1 MKLSFPILA
10 VSILAVPFSAISA
23 TETFRAE
30 VTVQNAVV
38 LTKDTDLN
46 FGTVR
51 AVADLAGVEIA
62 ELVVSATPGASPI
75 TESKNNT
82 TNALFAIIEDGEP
95 ASFTVSDAV
104 PSAVLRIMDP
114 VKTNLEF
121 ENGQDTD
128 RPDFTIGDW
137 NYVITSGDNNNA
149 PYTPGT
155 PNLQVGQDGTV
166 SFNIG
171 ATLKTSSKVTTKT
184 YADGVYA
191 GTFQIEVA
199 Y

>member
-1 MKLSFPILA
+1 MKLSSPIL
-10 VSILAVPFSAISA
+10 VMSILAVPFSAISA

-51 AVADLAGVEIA
+51 AVADPLGVDIA
-62 ELVVSATPGASPI
+62 ELTVNATPDASPI
-75 TESKNNT
+75 AESSNSTDAAK
-82 TNALFAIIEDGEP
+82 FAIIEDGEA
-95 ASFTVSDAV
+95 ASFTVSEAV
-104 PSAVLRIMDP
+104 PSAVLTILDP

-137 NYVITSGDNNNA
+137 KYVITSGDNNNA
-149 PYTPGT
+149 DYTPGT

-171 ATLKTSSKVTTKT
+171 ATLKTSSKVTSKP

>member
-1 MKLSFPILA
+1 MKLSFPLLA
-10 VSILAVPFSAISA
+10 VSTLAVSFYAISA

-30 VTVQNAVV
+30 VTVQNAVG
-38 LTKDTDLN
+38 LDGTDLN

-51 AVADLAGVEIA
+51 AVADPGGKDIA
-62 ELVVSATPGASPI
+62 ELIVSATPNATPI

-82 TNALFAIIEDGEP
+82 ANALFAIIEDGAP
-95 ASFTVSDAV
+95 ATFTVSEAV
-104 PSAVLRIMDP
+104 PSAVLRILDP
-114 VKTNLEF
+114 TKTNLEF

-137 NYVITSGDNNNA
+137 KYVITSGDNNNA
-149 PYTPGT
+149 DYTPLT

-166 SFNIG
+166 SFNLG
-171 ATLKTSSKVTTKT
+171 ATLKTSSKVTTKP

>member
-1 MKLSFPILA
+1 MKLSSPILV

-38 LTKDTDLN
+38 LTKDSDLN

-51 AVADLAGVEIA
+51 AVADPAGSDIA
-62 ELVVSATPGASPI
+62 ELIVSATPNASPI

-82 TNALFAIIEDGEP
+82 ANALFAIIEDGEP
-95 ASFTVSDAV
+95 ASFTVSEAV
-104 PSAVLRIMDP
+104 PSAVLTIVDP

-171 ATLKTSSKVTTKT
+171 ATLKTSSKVTTKG

>member
-1 MKLSFPILA
+1 MKLSSPLLA
-10 VSILAVPFSAISA
+10 VSILAVSFSAVSA

-30 VTVQNAVV
+30 VKVQNAVV

-51 AVADLAGVEIA
+51 AVADPAGVEIA
-62 ELVVSATPGASPI
+62 ELTVSATPNASPI
-75 TESKNNT
+75 SESKNST
-82 TNALFAIIEDGEP
+82 AKALFAIIEDGEA
-95 ASFTVSDAV
+95 ASFTVSEAV
-104 PSAVLRIMDP
+104 PSAVLTILDP

-171 ATLKTSSKVTTKT
+171 ATLKTSSKITTKG
-184 YADGVYA
+184 YAEGVYA

>member
-1 MKLSFPILA
+1 MKLSSPIL
-10 VSILAVPFSAISA
+10 VMSILAVPFSAISA

-51 AVADLAGVEIA
+51 AVADPAGSDIA
-62 ELVVSATPGASPI
+62 ELIVSATPNASPI

-82 TNALFAIIEDGEP
+82 ANALFAIIEDGEA
-95 ASFTVSDAV
+95 ASFTVSEAV
-104 PSAVLRIMDP
+104 PSAVLTILDP

-149 PYTPGT
+149 TYTPGT

-171 ATLKTSSKVTTKT
+171 ATLKTSSKVTTKG
-184 YADGVYA
+184 YAEGVYA

>member
-1 MKLSFPILA
+1 MKLSSPILV
-10 VSILAVPFSAISA
+10 VSILAVPFSAISG

-38 LTKDTDLN
+38 LTRDNPLN

-51 AVADLAGVEIA
+51 AVADATGTDIA
-62 ELVVSATPGASPI
+62 ELVVSATPNATPI

-82 TNALFAIIEDGEP
+82 ANALFAIIEDGEA
-95 ASFTVSDAV
+95 ASFTVSEAV
-104 PSAVLRIMDP
+104 PSAVLTILDP

-128 RPDFTIGDW
+128 RPDFSIGDW
-137 NYVITSGDNNNA
+137 KYVITSGDNNNA
-149 PYTPGT
+149 DYTPGT

-166 SFNIG
+166 SFNLG
-171 ATLKTSSKVTTKT
+171 ATLKTSSKVTSKP
-184 YADGVYA
+184 YANGVYA

>member
-1 MKLSFPILA
+1 MKLSSPIL
-10 VSILAVPFSAISA
+10 VVGILAVPFCAISA

-51 AVADLAGVEIA
+51 ALADPTGADIA
-62 ELVVSATPGASPI
+62 KLTVSATPDASPVS
-75 TESKNNT
+75 ESSDST
-82 TNALFAIIEDGEP
+82 DNALFAVIEDGEA

-104 PSAVLRIMDP
+104 PRAVLTIIDP
-114 VKTNLEF
+114 VKTNLEY

-128 RPDFTIGDW
+128 RPDFGIGDW
-137 NYVITSGDNNNA
+137 TYVMTSGGNDKVT
-149 PYTPGT
+149 YTPGT
-155 PNLQVGQDGTV
+155 PNLEVGEDGTV

-171 ATLKTSSKVTTKT
+171 ATLTTSSKVTSKP
-184 YADGVYA
+184 YADGVYS

>member
-1 MKLSFPILA
+1 M
-10 VSILAVPFSAISA
+10 SILAVPFSAISA

-51 AVADLAGVEIA
+51 AVADPAGSDIA
-62 ELVVSATPGASPI
+62 ELIVSATPNASPI

-82 TNALFAIIEDGEP
+82 ANALFAIIEDGEA
-95 ASFTVSDAV
+95 ASFTVSEAV
-104 PSAVLRIMDP
+104 PSAVLTILDP

-171 ATLKTSSKVTTKT
+171 ATLKTSSKVTTKG
-184 YADGVYA
+184 YAEGVYA

>member
-1 MKLSFPILA
+1 MKLSSPILA

-38 LTKDTDLN
+38 LTRDGNLN
-46 FGTVR
+46 FGKVR
-51 AVADLAGVEIA
+51 AVADPLGVDIA
-62 ELVVSATPGASPI
+62 ELTVNATPDASPI
-75 TESKNNT
+75 AESSNSTDAAK
-82 TNALFAIIEDGEP
+82 FAIIEDGEA
-95 ASFTVSDAV
+95 ASFTVSEAV
-104 PSAVLRIMDP
+104 PSAVLKIIDP

-137 NYVITSGDNNNA
+137 SYVITSGDNNNVT
-149 PYTPGT
+149 YTPGT

-166 SFNIG
+166 SFNVG
-171 ATLKTSSKVTTKT
+171 ATLKTSSKVTSKP